1 MARGSGSWSGGPGL
15 KILVGGCTGVVIA
28 APVLLIFLLLVT
40 QEPSAETGGSDA
52 GVGGSGLAVGSV
64 PAEYVQ
70 ALTDAG
76 DECGAVSAPL
86 LAAQVDA
93 ESSFNPRAVSAQ
105 GAEGIAQFVPSTWA
119 RWGKD
124 YSGDGRAD
132 IWNAEDAIG
141 SQGAYMCHIA
151 SMIKAA
157 LDKGLVRGDLT
168 RLMLAGYNVGEYAV
182 IAAGG
187 MPAGG
192 AERYAAKITALM
204 SRYAATTGADSGDGG
219 SSLGAAAVVAA
230 RAKLGAPYVFGASG
244 PAAYDCSGYTE
255 YAYKA
260 ASGGRIDIGRLT
272 YDQVV
277 SPYAH
282 EVPLNAL
289 QPGDLVFIHVPG
301 DAQGGW
307 NHVVMFVGNDQLA
320 EEPRPG
326 EVARIMP
333 MSEYSGYLETARRIV
348 DPKAGQATS

>member
-1 MARGSGSWSGGPGL
+1 M
-15 KILVGGCTGVVIA
+15 KILVGGTAGLAMAV
-28 APVLLIFLLLVT
+28 PVLLIFLLLVT
-40 QEPSAETGGSDA
+40 QEPAAQTGGSGAD
-52 GVGGSGLAVGSV
+52 VGGSGLAAGSV
-64 PAEYVQ
+64 PAQYVQ

-93 ESSFNPRAVSAQ
+93 ESSFNPRAVSAN
-105 GAEGIAQFVPSTWA
+105 GAEGIAQFLPSTWVT
-119 RWGKD
+119 WGRD

-141 SQGAYMCHIA
+141 SQAAYMCHIA
-151 SMIKAA
+151 DLIKVAM
-157 LDKGLVRGDLT
+157 DKGRVRGDLT

-204 SRYAATTGADSGDGG
+204 SRYAAITDTGSGNAG
-219 SSLGAAAVVAA
+219 SSLAGAAVAAA
-230 RAKLGAPYVFGASG
+230 RAKLGTPYVFGASG

-272 YDQVV
+272 YDQVA

-307 NHVVMFVGNDQLA
+307 NHVVMFVGNNQLA